1 VEPGKATLDGTS
13 YDPDHSPFTPR
24 QIIRLDEALT
34 TASRETGLEFSLYV
48 GELAEPTREAAEKLV
63 DNLER
68 PAEGVLLA
76 ADPGR
81 RVLEIVTGPH
91 AAKRI
96 PDRSCALAALSMTA
110 AFGNG
115 DLVGGLVTG
124 LRMLA
129 DQAGSVHTHS

>member
-1 VEPGKATLDGTS
+1 VEPGKATS
-13 YDPDHSPFTPR
+13 YDPDRSPFTPR

-34 TASRETGLEFSLYV
+34 TATRETGLEFSVYV
-48 GELAEPTREAAEKLV
+48 GELAEPTRDAAEKLV

-68 PAEGVLLA
+68 PDEGVLLA
-76 ADPGR
+76 VDPGR
-81 RVLEIVTGPH
+81 RVLEVVTGPH
-91 AAKRI
+91 AAKRV
-96 PDRSCALAALSMTA
+96 PDRACALAALSMTA

-129 DQAGSVHTHS
+129 DQAGTVHTPS